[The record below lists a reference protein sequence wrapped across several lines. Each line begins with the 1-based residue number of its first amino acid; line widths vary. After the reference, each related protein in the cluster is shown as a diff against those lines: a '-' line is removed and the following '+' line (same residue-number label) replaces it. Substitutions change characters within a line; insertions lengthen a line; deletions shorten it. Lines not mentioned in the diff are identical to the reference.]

1 MTELINEVMQKYLN
15 EKFEKESTDLTNIL
29 TSVYNAGLV
38 EGLKQGR
45 ALARKDMI
53 ELLQGDDE

>member
-53 ELLQGDDE
+53 ELLQGGDE